1 MELQFVHRSSGQIQ
15 FRIAFIPDS
24 RSLLVVAVDDGWK
37 GLLLLLSLLLW
48 PFLFLWGCE
57 RERGS
62 QFLFYKNE
70 IRKGVIM
77 MIGTVIIVKLK

>member
-37 GLLLLLSLLLW
+37 GLLLLLLSLLLW
-48 PFLFLWGCE
+48 PFLFLWGCK
-57 RERGS
+57 RE
-62 QFLFYKNE
+62 
-70 IRKGVIM
+70 GVSFCFIKM
-77 MIGTVIIVKLK
+77 KLETVL